1 MTRNFRR
8 AYFALLT
15 PGLVTV
21 PAIFAHDRKPIPIL
35 DKDLTISTPKGYNW
49 ITQDDLQNTYDDCK
63 EGACNF

>member
-8 AYFALLT
+8 ACFALLT
-15 PGLVTV
+15 TGLVAV
-21 PAIFAHDRKPIPIL
+21 LVIYAQDRKPIL
-35 DKDLTISTPKGYNW
+35 AKDLTISTPQGYNW